1 MKVPNIVDAPT
12 WSICLSTLLVTAE
25 SHIYQSAMK
34 KTILVK
40 CIRVLASCGGLLCV
54 VLYLLQSILH
64 SPPSPSSSQLTRN
77 ERAKSTPPAFFTKS
91 TRPNDNFEALIIL
104 TLIRHDLLDL
114 QLRSIDHPVDH
125 VFVVMNYASEGAKQQ
140 TVNTLKNYEH
150 CGNMSITNTS
160 CVNRNINELVLLAKP
175 VNVGVSGSMNV
186 GLKAMIEFNLRYA
199 IFNGDD
205 TRFRPGRLLDAK
217 HLISSS
223 RDVCV
228 FLLEG
233 YASHA
238 VTREGA
244 RRIGPWDENFWPAYA
259 EDCDIWFRTLL
270 QGCKIYYRGGYR
282 PIGSSAESLRR
293 AFVDHGDV
301 SNPDGSATHKSFP
314 QLASLV
320 ERTLDSQRGR
330 FAYLVRKWGVEVC
343 SLYHQVLHQWRD
355 HDAVLEASVTLL
367 PFSHQNYFLAP
378 YNDSINFSDRRRWL
392 ANDWKLPGAVSS
404 RAVNSEFAPAELV
417 WQDRDYISL

>member
-1 MKVPNIVDAPT
+1 M
-12 WSICLSTLLVTAE
+12 
-25 SHIYQSAMK
+25 
-34 KTILVK
+34 K
-40 CIRVLASCGGLLCV
+40 CIRVWVSCCGLLCV
-54 VLYLLQSILH
+54 VLYWLRSKLP
-64 SPPSPSSSQLTRN
+64 SPPSPSSSQLTLN
-77 ERAKSTPPAFFTKS
+77 DRASSTPPPFFTNS
-91 TRPNDNFEALIIL
+91 TPPNDFFEALIIL
-104 TLIRHDLLDL
+104 TMTRHDLLDL
-114 QLRSIDHPVDH
+114 QLRSIDHPVVH
-125 VFVVMNYASEGAKQQ
+125 VFVVMNYANEGTKQQ

-150 CGNMSITNTS
+150 CGVVGISNTS
-160 CVNRNINELVLLAKP
+160 CVNRNINEVVLLAKP

-186 GLKAMIEFNLRYA
+186 GLKAMIEFDLRYA

-223 RDVCV
+223 TDVCV

-259 EDCDIWFRTLL
+259 EDCDIWFRALL

-282 PIGSSAESLRR
+282 PVGSSAESLQR

-301 SNPDGSATHKSFP
+301 SNPDGSATHNSFP
-314 QLASLV
+314 QLALLV

-330 FAYLVRKWGVEVC
+330 FAYLVRKWGAEVC

-355 HDAVLEASVTLL
+355 HDAVLEASATLL
-367 PFSHQNYFLAP
+367 SFAHKKYFLSP
-378 YNDSINFSDRRRWL
+378 YNDSILFSDRRRWL
-392 ANDWKLPGAVSS
+392 TNDWKLQGAVSS
-404 RAVNSEFAPAELV
+404 RAINSEFAPAELV
-417 WQDRDYISL
+417 WQDRDYVTL